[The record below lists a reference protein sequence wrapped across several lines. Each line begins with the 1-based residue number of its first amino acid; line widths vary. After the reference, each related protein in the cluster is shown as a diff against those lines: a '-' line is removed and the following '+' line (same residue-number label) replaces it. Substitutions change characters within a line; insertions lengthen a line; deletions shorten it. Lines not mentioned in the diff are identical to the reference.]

1 MKEQVSY
8 EESLKKIEKIIV
20 QLESGDVEIDKLGG
34 LIKDATEILTHCQEK
49 LRKIETDIEQK
60 LEDL

>member
-1 MKEQVSY
+1 MKEQASY

-20 QLESGDVEIDKLGG
+20 QLESGDVEIDKLGD
-34 LIKDATEILTHCQEK
+34 LIKDATEILTHCQDK